1 MKGSRFIGQ
10 LAPAAFS
17 FAAATAL
24 AGGYWDD
31 AWHTERGRDTFFIAP
46 HIAIY
51 LGIAVAGLALAAAL
65 ASRTRD
71 RRTDVLL
78 RIGLLTLIGALLS
91 GPLDNAWHEAFGRD
105 SVLWSPPHMLGIVGS
120 LGLAYIM
127 LLHLSTTPQHHRVLG
142 AATAGLVVAA
152 AAFSVA
158 EYETDVPQF
167 APVWY
172 PIVLAFAATV
182 ALRLIT
188 NTTTA
193 RWAATNAAAVQ
204 SVFVAVTGALLLGLG
219 YDAPWF
225 SLMLAPGLAIDLG
238 VRRRWG
244 YARCAGAITLAVVL
258 VVMPLREIAGGV
270 GLTAS
275 DIGPA
280 AAGVYVTSLLALW
293 LADGAPRRRGRP
305 ADRGHRTRPA
315 AAGSRVRPRP
325 RTGQPRGHRRVAS
338 PDNPSRR
345 DSHRSRRRVVRTDA
359 GPSGRPARGTA
370 HSGLGP
376 ARGLPPN
383 RSPEPGPRRAL
394 VPLPGDRC
402 SRRTDRELGPRHGGD
417 IEDLRAA
424 AAVRLLPANARARFH
439 DQTRSRPAAV
449 LPGRRLPRAP
459 RSRRAGPATDNLS
472 QAGVTSVGTSPWS
485 ISR

>member
-1 MKGSRFIGQ
+1 M
-10 LAPAAFS
+10 
-17 FAAATAL
+17 
-24 AGGYWDD
+24 
-31 AWHTERGRDTFFIAP
+31 
-46 HIAIY
+46 
-51 LGIAVAGLALAAAL
+51 
-65 ASRTRD
+65 
-71 RRTDVLL
+71 LL

-293 LADGAPRRRGRP
+293 LADGAPRRRGGLLTAATALALLLPGAAYAHDPGQGNP
-305 ADRGHRTRPA
+305 AGTVAWRAQTTRQDVTATVRADALCGRTPARLVARRGGRLIRGSDLRGDCRRTGRLNLDRAGRWFLYLEIDAPDGRIESWVPVTAGTSRTSAQPLRYA
-315 AAGSRVRPRP
+315 YYP
-325 RTGQPRGHRRVAS
+325 RTPGRASTIKLGAGLLLYSLVAAFL
-338 PDNPSRR
+338 
-345 DSHRSRRRVVRTDA
+345 VLL
-359 GPSGRPARGTA
+359 ARA
-370 HSGLGP
+370 
-376 ARGLPPN
+376 A
-383 RSPEPGPRRAL
+383 RAL
-394 VPLPGDRC
+394 QPTT
-402 SRRTDRELGPRHGGD
+402 S
-417 IEDLRAA
+417 AK
-424 AAVRLLPANARARFH
+424 PA
-439 DQTRSRPAAV
+439 
-449 LPGRRLPRAP
+449 
-459 RSRRAGPATDNLS
+459 
-472 QAGVTSVGTSPWS
+472 
-485 ISR
+485 